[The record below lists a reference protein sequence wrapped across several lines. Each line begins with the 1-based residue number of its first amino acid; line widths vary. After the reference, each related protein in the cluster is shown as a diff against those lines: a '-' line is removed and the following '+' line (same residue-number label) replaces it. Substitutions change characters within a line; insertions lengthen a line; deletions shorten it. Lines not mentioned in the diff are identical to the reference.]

1 MEDFCDRYLRQVI
14 TRVNRNHGGKMT
26 RKVILLFFAAML
38 LNCPLQAGQAKQSF
52 VVLPVKVHGPESY
65 QYLSHGIQSML
76 VSRLFRKERFE
87 PMDQARVDQA
97 AVKDVIT
104 NSQARQVQTKLDT
117 DYLFWGSVTIMG
129 QQASLDLNYQGPEGR
144 VQKKGTSTDLEN
156 LIPDLER
163 LAREISTEI
172 LGEEPLRQE
181 ADQGSPEAGEN
192 QFMNPNIKQ
201 IEESPQDFYLNPAI
215 DYRGSISGRW
225 RSQSLPYVGI
235 GMVVGD
241 ADADGKNEI
250 FILHDH
256 GVKAYRVK
264 QNKLQPLAEYKIS
277 GRSHCLNINLMDM
290 QQDGYL
296 EIIVSSRHDN
306 QANSFILNFRR
317 EQFQVVANNIRLY
330 LNVVRLV
337 PYNQKTLV
345 GQKDGGSGRLFQS
358 GVHEVIPV
366 SGKYELGRGLSLPR
380 GANVFNFV
388 YLPQEKGYKIVVADK
403 NDYLDVYSDTKELL
417 TTTKDTFAA
426 SGVRMEIDTSNTGWG
441 PDAVPRYYF
450 VPSRLAQCNL
460 DKDNRFELL
469 VSRNISVAAS
479 YVSNYRNY
487 PEGEIHCLYWT
498 GVGIGSVWK
507 TRRIQGMIVDYG
519 IADPDNDQNQDLCVL
534 INTHPGTVGLR
545 DKKTIL
551 LSYDL
556 DLQRAGQG
564 GGGE

>member
-1 MEDFCDRYLRQVI
+1 MA
-14 TRVNRNHGGKMT
+14 

-38 LNCPLQAGQAKQSF
+38 LNCPLQAGQVKQSF

-87 PMDQARVDQA
+87 PMDQTRVEQA

-192 QFMNPNIKQ
+192 QAMNPNIKQ

-215 DYRGSISGRW
+215 DYSGFSSGRW

-277 GRSHCLNINLMDM
+277 GRSHCLNINLIDL

-296 EIIVSSRHDN
+296 EIVVSSRHDK
-306 QANSFILNFRR
+306 QARSFILNFKQ
-317 EQFQVVANNIRLY
+317 EHFQVVSDRIGLY

-337 PYNQKTLV
+337 PYNQKTLI
-345 GQKDGGSGRLFQS
+345 GQKDGYRGQLFQT
-358 GVHEVIPV
+358 GVHEVVPM
-366 SGKYELGRGLSLPR
+366 SGKFELGRELNLPSQ
-380 GANVFNFV
+380 ANVFNFAH
-388 YLPQEKGYKIVVADK
+388 LPQEKGHKVIVADK
-403 NDYLDVYSDTKELL
+403 KDHLDVYSDTGDIL
-417 TTTKDTFAA
+417 TTTKDTYAA
-426 SGVRMEIDTSNTGWG
+426 SAVRMQLDTSDTGWG

-450 VPSRLAQCNL
+450 VPSRLLPINL

-469 VSRNISVAAS
+469 VSKNISIAS
-479 YVSNYRNY
+479 GYFSNYRNF
-487 PEGEIHCLYWT
+487 PEGEIHSLYWT
-498 GVGIGSVWK
+498 GVGLGSVWK
-507 TRRIQGMIVDYG
+507 TKRIQGMIVDYG
-519 IADPDNDQNQDLCVL
+519 LADPDNNQTNDLVVL
-534 INTHPGTVGLR
+534 INTHPGVVGIKE
-545 DKKTIL
+545 KKTIL
-551 LSYDL
+551 LRYDL
-556 DLQRAGQG
+556 DFQKQER
-564 GGGE
+564 E